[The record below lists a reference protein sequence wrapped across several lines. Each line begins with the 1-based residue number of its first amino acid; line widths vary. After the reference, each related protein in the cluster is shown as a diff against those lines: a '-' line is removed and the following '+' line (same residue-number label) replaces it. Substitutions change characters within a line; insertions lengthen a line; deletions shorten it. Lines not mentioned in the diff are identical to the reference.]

1 MYAQL
6 REYINNG
13 ASSIISDEE
22 FKLVEDTFIPKKVK
36 KKQFLLHEGTVC
48 KYMSFIVKGTMR
60 QYTIDPKGNE
70 HIVRFGI
77 ENWWISDRDSF
88 TNLTPTKYYIDALED
103 TELLVATNE
112 KLANLRDCSVQ
123 FNKMC
128 QNLDEKNY
136 SASQER
142 IQAMISYTAEERFL
156 HLMDTYP
163 VFIQRIPQAMLASY
177 LGITPETLSR
187 IRKQVTLQNKSVR

>member
-1 MYAQL
+1 MYTQL
-6 REYINNG
+6 RAYISKNS
-13 ASSIISDEE
+13 SSIISDED
-22 FKLVEDTFIPKKVK
+22 FKIIQQAFIPKTVK
-36 KKQFLLHEGTVC
+36 KKQYLLHEGSVC

-60 QYTIDPKGNE
+60 QYTIDAKGIE

-88 TNLTPTKYYIDALED
+88 TNLTPSKYYIDAIED
-103 TELLVATNE
+103 TELLVTTNE
-112 KLANLRDCSVQ
+112 NLFKLRAGSVQ

-128 QNLDEKNY
+128 QNLDEKHY

-142 IQAMISYTAEERFL
+142 IQAIISYTAEEKFV
-156 HLMDTYP
+156 HLMNSYP
-163 VFIQRIPQAMLASY
+163 SFIHRIPQAMLASY

-187 IRKQVTLQNKSVR
+187 IRKQITLQKK